1 MVLEK
6 SHSLCDSQRMNLADL
21 KSEGAKKKDESK
33 DSGAAVVISWVQ
45 LAFEQDSGAGQALRA
60 LLCPE

>member
-1 MVLEK
+1 
-6 SHSLCDSQRMNLADL
+6 MNLADL